1 MKVADKMVLTWSLG
15 HYHGWG
21 VYGIN
26 LVLAML
32 HRGITPRLLQT
43 PGAMELDPLQARLLI
58 GVLEDSADYLRARQL
73 HPNRT
78 IREADTIPLIHSD
91 GRMVFDL
98 TSFSGRQ
105 GVGMTF
111 FEYAD
116 LDAMVIERARC
127 LALIITGSQWN
138 QRILKEKYGLQN
150 VHYVMQGVETTHFF
164 PSGRRGLLHDKFVI
178 FSGGKLEFRKGQ
190 DIVVETFRH
199 FWQRHPEAFLL
210 TAWHN
215 RWVDGGSRFADT
227 YVNGFPTEGG
237 EGLQHWQ
244 EQHLPRDSFMDVGM
258 VANPRMADI
267 LREVDCALFPNRC
280 EGGTN
285 LVAMECMA
293 TGVPVILSNN
303 TGHEDLID
311 QDRCLILQE
320 QRPVCSPVTGALL
333 ADWGESSVEEA
344 LAALEWVYQG
354 RERAQALGYRGH
366 EFMMKHSW
374 RGQCD
379 RVLDIIVGDNGR
391 A

>member
-1 MKVADKMVLTWSLG
+1 MTANHKMVLTWSLG

-21 VYGIN
+21 VYGLN

-32 HRGITPRLLQT
+32 RRGITPRLLQA
-43 PGAMELDPLQARLLI
+43 PGALELDPLQARLLL
-58 GVLEDSADYLRARQL
+58 GVLENSADYVRARQL

-91 GRMVFDL
+91 GRMDFDL
-98 TSFSGRQ
+98 TFFSGRP

-116 LDAMVIERARC
+116 LDAAVIERARS
-127 LALIITGSQWN
+127 LAAIITGSLWN
-138 QRILKEKYGLQN
+138 QRILKEKYGLKN
-150 VHYVMQGVETTHFF
+150 AHYVMQGVETTQFF

-190 DIVVETFRH
+190 DIVVATFRR
-199 FWQRHPEAFLL
+199 FRERHPEAFLL

-215 RWVDGGSRFADT
+215 RWADAGQRFAATYVDG
-227 YVNGFPTEGG
+227 FPMEGG
-237 EGLQHWQ
+237 EALQQWMGR
-244 EQHLPRDSFMDVGM
+244 HLPSDSFMDVGM
-258 VANPRMADI
+258 VANPRMAEL

-293 TGVPVILSNN
+293 TGVPVVLSRN
-303 TGHEDLID
+303 TGHEDLIEG
-311 QDRCLILQE
+311 DRCLILRDQ
-320 QRPVCSPVTGALL
+320 QPVCSPVTGVLL
-333 ADWGESSVEEA
+333 QDWGESSVEEA
-344 LAALEWVYQG
+344 LAALEWIYQG
-354 RERAQALGYRGH
+354 RDRAQALGRRGH

-374 RGQCD
+374 NCQCD
-379 RVLDIIVGDNGR
+379 HVLDIIVGHNDRG
-391 A
+391 